1 MLLIERLDRHE
12 RYAYTLNDSR
22 AVWICTAKRNYEE
35 LTMTRIDRQT
45 RDENFARPLAV
56 LVWTLVLWLAFP
68 AAPARAEKFI
78 IAWSAVSALNSPFW
92 VMNDAGLLKQEGLDM
107 ELVYIASSPTVARAT
122 LAGDIVLSGANSQV
136 IVDAGLNGGDLVA
149 MGAITNVVAFYIMAA
164 PEIKSVADLRGKMVG
179 VTRFGASTDF
189 GMRMLLS
196 KYGLEAV
203 KDVPFIQI
211 GGMPELAAALS
222 KKTVF
227 AAPMSQ
233 PMVYLAEK
241 AGMRMLANLAK
252 EDIPF
257 MHIGLTTSKRW
268 IRENRRAA
276 KAFVR
281 AYGRAIHF
289 MHNRKE
295 ETRKIFAKY
304 TKINDAGML
313 DGSIQYGYDFM
324 EKIPFVKPQAFQV
337 TLDQIAKANPKAK
350 QAKPE
355 QFFDN
360 SLVQELVDEGFFAKL
375 WSKSS

>member
-1 MLLIERLDRHE
+1 MKKAIFFALVFTSILLG
-12 RYAYTLNDSR
+12 SR
-22 AVWICTAKRNYEE
+22 AHG
-35 LTMTRIDRQT
+35 
-45 RDENFARPLAV
+45 
-56 LVWTLVLWLAFP
+56 
-68 AAPARAEKFI
+68 EKFV

-92 VMNDAGLLKQEGLDM
+92 VMNDADLLKQEGLDM

-136 IVDAGLNGGDLVA
+136 IVDAGLNGADLVA
-149 MGAITNVVAFYIMAA
+149 MGAITNVVAFYVMAA
-164 PEIKSVADLRGKMVG
+164 PEIKTVNDLKGKVVG

-196 KYGLEAV
+196 KYGLEPS
-203 KDVPFIQI
+203 KEVPMIQI

-233 PMVYLAEK
+233 PMVYLAQQ
-241 AGMRMLANLAK
+241 AGMRMIANLAK
-252 EDIPF
+252 EEIPF
-257 MHIGLTTSKRW
+257 MHIGLTTSKKW
-268 IRENRRAA
+268 VREHRPQA
-276 KAFVR
+276 KAFIR
-281 AYGRAIHF
+281 AYGRAIYF
-289 MHNRKE
+289 MHTRKE

-304 TKINDAGML
+304 TKISDPGML

-324 EKIPFVKPQAFQV
+324 EKVPLVKTAAFQV
-337 TLDQIAKANPKAK
+337 TLDQIAKTNPKAK

-360 SLVQELVDEGFFAKL
+360 SLVQELIDEGFFAKL
-375 WSKSS
+375 WGKNPQ

>member
-1 MLLIERLDRHE
+1 MQKVDRVTRLRWFLSLRIKAGVFAPLLLFGSLFC
-12 RYAYTLNDSR
+12 AMP
-22 AVWICTAKRNYEE
+22 V
-35 LTMTRIDRQT
+35 Q
-45 RDENFARPLAV
+45 
-56 LVWTLVLWLAFP
+56 
-68 AAPARAEKFI
+68 AEKFV

-92 VMNDAGLLKQEGLDM
+92 VMNDAGLLKQEGLEM

-136 IVDAGLNGGDLVA
+136 IVDAGLNGADLVA

-164 PEIKSVADLRGKMVG
+164 PEIKSVTDLRGKVVG

-196 KYGLEAV
+196 KYGLEPA

-222 KKTVF
+222 NKTVF

-233 PMVYLAEK
+233 PMVYLAQK

-268 IRENRRAA
+268 IREHRPQA
-276 KAFVR
+276 KAFIR

-289 MHNRKE
+289 MHARKG
-295 ETRKIFAKY
+295 ETRSIFAKY

-337 TLDQIAKANPKAK
+337 TLDQIAKKNPKAR

-360 SLVQELVDEGFFAKL
+360 SIVQELVDEGFFTKL
-375 WSKSS
+375 WGKNP

>member
-1 MLLIERLDRHE
+1 MKRAIFISVML
-12 RYAYTLNDSR
+12 
-22 AVWICTAKRNYEE
+22 V
-35 LTMTRIDRQT
+35 
-45 RDENFARPLAV
+45 AV
-56 LVWTLVLWLAFP
+56 LSWSV
-68 AAPARAEKFI
+68 ARAEKFV

-136 IVDAGLNGGDLVA
+136 IVDVGLSGGDLVA
-149 MGAITNVVAFYIMAA
+149 MGAITNVVAFYVMAA
-164 PEIKSVADLRGKMVG
+164 PEIKSVADLKGKVVG

-196 KYGLEAV
+196 KYGLEAA

-211 GGMPELAAALS
+211 GGMPELAAAMS
-222 KKTVF
+222 KKTIY

-233 PMVYLAEK
+233 PMVYVAQQ

-252 EDIPF
+252 EEIPF
-257 MHIGLTTSKRW
+257 MHIGLTTSKKW
-268 IRENRRAA
+268 VREHRPQA
-276 KAFVR
+276 KAFIR

-289 MHNRKE
+289 MHSRKE
-295 ETRKIFAKY
+295 ETRAIFAKY
-304 TKINDAGML
+304 TRINDVGML

-324 EKIPFVKPQAFQV
+324 EKIPLVKTQAFQV
-337 TLDQIAKANPKAK
+337 TLDQIAKTNPKAK
-350 QAKPE
+350 QARPE

-375 WSKSS
+375 WGKNPS

>member
-1 MLLIERLDRHE
+1 MKKV
-12 RYAYTLNDSR
+12 TLRGKLVR
-22 AVWICTAKRNYEE
+22 ARFIC
-35 LTMTRIDRQT
+35 
-45 RDENFARPLAV
+45 LALCLFV
-56 LVWTLVLWLAFP
+56 LGAITVPGF
-68 AAPARAEKFI
+68 ARAEKFI

-122 LAGDIVLSGANSQV
+122 LAGDIVISGANSQV
-136 IVDAGLNGGDLVA
+136 IVDVGLNGGDLVA

-164 PEIKSVADLRGKMVG
+164 PEIKTVTDLRGKVVG

-196 KYGLEAV
+196 KYGLEAA

-222 KKTVF
+222 QKTVF

-233 PMVYLAEK
+233 PMVYLAQK

-268 IRENRRAA
+268 IREHRPQA
-276 KAFVR
+276 KAFIR

-289 MHNRKE
+289 MHTRKE
-295 ETRKIFAKY
+295 QTKAIFAKY
-304 TKINDAGML
+304 TKINDMGML
-313 DGSIQYGYDFM
+313 DGSLQYGYDFM
-324 EKIPFVKPQAFQV
+324 EKIPFVKAQAFQV
-337 TLDQIAKANPKAK
+337 TLDQIARNNPKAK

-360 SLVQELVDEGFFAKL
+360 SLVQELVDEGFFTKL
-375 WSKSS
+375 WGKKP

>member
-1 MLLIERLDRHE
+1 MRKFDGVTKRSIVLSARVAIFAQLFFFC
-12 RYAYTLNDSR
+12 ACVV
-22 AVWICTAKRNYEE
+22 ATA
-35 LTMTRIDRQT
+35 
-45 RDENFARPLAV
+45 
-56 LVWTLVLWLAFP
+56 
-68 AAPARAEKFI
+68 ARAEKFV

-136 IVDAGLNGGDLVA
+136 IVDAGLNGADLVA

-164 PEIKSVADLRGKMVG
+164 PEIKTVTDLRGKVVG

-196 KYGLEAV
+196 KYGLEAA

-233 PMVYLAEK
+233 PMVYLAQK

-257 MHIGLTTSKRW
+257 MHIGLTTSRRW
-268 IRENRRAA
+268 IREHRPAA
-276 KAFVR
+276 KAFIR

-289 MHNRKE
+289 MHTRKE
-295 ETRKIFAKY
+295 ETRSIFAKY
-304 TKINDAGML
+304 TKISDAGML

-324 EKIPFVKPQAFQV
+324 EKIPFVKAQAFQV
-337 TLDQIAKANPKAK
+337 TLDQIARTNPKAK

-375 WSKSS
+375 WGRTL

>member
-1 MLLIERLDRHE
+1 MGIMKKAIFFALVFAAILPG
-12 RYAYTLNDSR
+12 SR
-22 AVWICTAKRNYEE
+22 ARG
-35 LTMTRIDRQT
+35 
-45 RDENFARPLAV
+45 
-56 LVWTLVLWLAFP
+56 
-68 AAPARAEKFI
+68 EKFV

-92 VMNDAGLLKQEGLDM
+92 VMNDADLLKQEGLDM

-136 IVDAGLNGGDLVA
+136 IVDAGLNGADLVA
-149 MGAITNVVAFYIMAA
+149 MGAITNVVAFYVMAA
-164 PEIKSVADLRGKMVG
+164 PEIKTVNDLKGKVVG

-196 KYGLEAV
+196 KYGLEPS
-203 KDVPFIQI
+203 KEVPMIQI

-233 PMVYLAEK
+233 PMVYLAQQ
-241 AGMRMLANLAK
+241 AGMRMIANLAK
-252 EDIPF
+252 EEIPF
-257 MHIGLTTSKRW
+257 MHIGLTTSKKW
-268 IRENRRAA
+268 IREHRPQA
-276 KAFVR
+276 KAFIR
-281 AYGRAIHF
+281 AYGRAIYF
-289 MHNRKE
+289 MHTHKE

-304 TKINDAGML
+304 TKINDPGML

-324 EKIPFVKPQAFQV
+324 EKVPLVKTAAFQV
-337 TLDQIAKANPKAK
+337 TLDQIAKTNPKAK

-360 SLVQELVDEGFFAKL
+360 SLVQELIDEGFFAKL
-375 WSKSS
+375 WGKNPQ

>member
-1 MLLIERLDRHE
+1 MVENGAGVTKAHNRFLAGLLIIV
-12 RYAYTLNDSR
+12 T
-22 AVWICTAKRNYEE
+22 
-35 LTMTRIDRQT
+35 
-45 RDENFARPLAV
+45 AV
-56 LVWTLVLWLAFP
+56 LSL
-68 AAPARAEKFI
+68 APAVARAQKSV

-92 VMNDAGLLKQEGLDM
+92 VMNDAGLWKQEGLDM

-136 IVDAGLNGGDLVA
+136 IVDVGLQGGDLVA
-149 MGAITNVVAFYIMAA
+149 MGAITNVVAFYVMAA
-164 PEIKSVADLRGKMVG
+164 PEVKTVTDLKGKLVG

-189 GMRMLLS
+189 GIRMLLT
-196 KYGLEAV
+196 KYGLEPV

-222 KKTVF
+222 KKTVY

-233 PMVYLAEK
+233 PMVYLAQQ
-241 AGMRMLANLAK
+241 AGMRMIANLAK

-257 MHIGLTTSKRW
+257 MHIGLTTSRKW
-268 IRENRRAA
+268 VREHRTQA
-276 KAFVR
+276 KAFIR
-281 AYGRAIHF
+281 AYGRALHF

-295 ETRKIFAKY
+295 ETRAIFAKY
-304 TKINDAGML
+304 TKINDRGML

-324 EKIPFVKPQAFQV
+324 EKIPLVKPQAFQV
-337 TLDQIAKANPKAK
+337 TLDQIARNNPKAK

-360 SLVQELVDEGFFAKL
+360 SLVQELVDEGFFARL
-375 WSKSS
+375 WGKNP

>member
-1 MLLIERLDRHE
+1 MIRIPLRIAADRSSVMPAAKACVATMLL
-12 RYAYTLNDSR
+12 
-22 AVWICTAKRNYEE
+22 AVM
-35 LTMTRIDRQT
+35 LGS
-45 RDENFARPLAV
+45 FPLSANAQKSV
-56 LVWTLVLWLAFP
+56 
-68 AAPARAEKFI
+68 

-92 VMNDAGLLKQEGLDM
+92 VMNDAGLWKQEGLDM

-136 IVDAGLNGGDLVA
+136 IVDVGLQGGDLVA
-149 MGAITNVVAFYIMAA
+149 MGAITNVVAFYVMAA
-164 PEIKSVADLRGKMVG
+164 PEIKTVNDLKGKMVG

-196 KYGLEAV
+196 KYGLEPV

-222 KKTVF
+222 KKTVY

-233 PMVYLAEK
+233 PMVYLAQQ
-241 AGMRMLANLAK
+241 AGMRMIANLAK

-257 MHIGLTTSKRW
+257 MHIGLTTSRKW
-268 IRENRRAA
+268 VREHRPQA
-276 KAFVR
+276 KAFIR
-281 AYGRAIHF
+281 AYGRALHF

-295 ETRKIFAKY
+295 ETRAIFAKY
-304 TKINDAGML
+304 TKINDRGML

-324 EKIPFVKPQAFQV
+324 EKIPWVKPQAFQV
-337 TLDQIAKANPKAK
+337 TLDQIARNNPKAK

-375 WSKSS
+375 WSKNP

>member
-1 MLLIERLDRHE
+1 MTNSRITARVALCCFAVWMLL
-12 RYAYTLNDSR
+12 
-22 AVWICTAKRNYEE
+22 
-35 LTMTRIDRQT
+35 
-45 RDENFARPLAV
+45 
-56 LVWTLVLWLAFP
+56 FP
-68 AAPARAEKFI
+68 GVARAEKFI

-92 VMNDAGLLKQEGLDM
+92 VMNDAGFLKQEGLDM
-107 ELVYIASSPTVARAT
+107 QLVYIASSPTVARAT
-122 LAGDIVLSGANSQV
+122 LAGEIVISGANSQV
-136 IVDAGLNGGDLVA
+136 IVDVGLGGGDLVA
-149 MGAITNVVAFYIMAA
+149 MGAITNVVAFYVMAA
-164 PEIKSVADLRGKMVG
+164 PEIKTVTDLKGKVVG

-196 KYGLEAV
+196 KYGLEAA

-233 PMVYLAEK
+233 PMVYVAQQ

-252 EDIPF
+252 EEIPF
-257 MHIGLTTSKRW
+257 MHIGLTTSKKWVKEHRPQ
-268 IRENRRAA
+268 A
-276 KAFVR
+276 KAFIR

-289 MHNRKE
+289 MHGRKE
-295 ETRKIFAKY
+295 ETRAIFAKY
-304 TKINDAGML
+304 TKINDTAML

-324 EKIPFVKPQAFQV
+324 EKIPLVKAQAFQV
-337 TLDQIAKANPKAK
+337 TLDQIAKTNPKAK

-360 SLVQELVDEGFFAKL
+360 SLVQELVDEGFFTKL
-375 WSKSS
+375 WGRNP